1 MTKIKSFDG
10 AKLHCE
16 EAGEGE
22 PILFVHEFAG
32 DCRSWEPQVR
42 FLSRQ
47 YRCITFNARGVPPSD
62 VPDDP
67 GRYSQDIMVADAFA
81 VLDAHDIERAHIVS
95 HSMGSYTALHMGLR
109 QPERIAS
116 IVTSGVGW
124 GSDPSKLAEN
134 RKLALEIADMFEDE
148 PIVVSAARYADFPMR
163 QRFKQSDPE
172 GWRDFADRLAEHSGL
187 GSALTMR
194 HVQATRPTLPEMAD
208 DLSSLNPPLLVIV
221 GDEDEACIEGSLL
234 LKRRVPGAGLLMLPW
249 ASHTLNSEQPDAFND
264 AVLEFLSRVA
274 VDG

>member
-10 AKLHCE
+10 TQLHCE

-22 PILFVHEFAG
+22 TILFLHEFAG
-32 DCRSWEPQVR
+32 DCKSWEPQMR
-42 FLSRQ
+42 RLASR
-47 YRCITFNARGVPPSD
+47 YRCIAFNARGVPPSD

-67 GRYSQDIMVADAFA
+67 DRYSQDIMVNDAFA
-81 VLDAHDIERAHIVS
+81 VLDAHGVGRAHIVS

-109 QPERIAS
+109 RPERIKS

-124 GSDPSKLAEN
+124 GSDPSKLVEN
-134 RKLALEIADMFEDE
+134 RKLALEIADMFETE
-148 PIVVSAARYADFPMR
+148 PIAVSAARYADFPMR
-163 QRFKQSDPE
+163 QRFRQSSPE
-172 GWRDFADRLAEHSGL
+172 RWRDFADRLAEHSGL

-208 DLSSLNPPLLVIV
+208 DLASLEPPLLVIV

-234 LKRRVPGAGLLMLPW
+234 LKRCVPGAGLMMLPW
-249 ASHTLNSEQPDAFND
+249 ASHTLNSEQPEAFND
-264 AVLEFLSRVA
+264 ALLEFLERF
-274 VDG
+274 